1 MKKII
6 SAALALTL
14 LIGTAQAQNTEKG
27 DRRHKGDRKEM
38 SFQKLNLTADQ
49 KEKLQSLREAQRREM
64 QDLRNNSV
72 TPEQRKA
79 VQEKYK
85 AQYEAVLTPA
95 QREEL
100 NKQKIEWKDKEGKR
114 DQSGKR
120 GGNLGA
126 QAAYFKKE
134 LNLTADQET
143 KLAAIFQEFRS
154 KAQDIRTNTSL
165 SSEQKRTQVKTL
177 SQQYIAQGKALLT
190 PEQVKKFDELE
201 GKRWN
206 RRNSNL

>member
-100 NKQKIEWKDKEGKR
+100 NKQKQSGKTKKEKR

-120 GGNLGA
+120 GGNWRTGSLLS
-126 QAAYFKKE
+126 KK
-134 LNLTADQET
+134 N
-143 KLAAIFQEFRS
+143 
-154 KAQDIRTNTSL
+154 
-165 SSEQKRTQVKTL
+165 
-177 SQQYIAQGKALLT
+177 
-190 PEQVKKFDELE
+190 
-201 GKRWN
+201 
-206 RRNSNL
+206 